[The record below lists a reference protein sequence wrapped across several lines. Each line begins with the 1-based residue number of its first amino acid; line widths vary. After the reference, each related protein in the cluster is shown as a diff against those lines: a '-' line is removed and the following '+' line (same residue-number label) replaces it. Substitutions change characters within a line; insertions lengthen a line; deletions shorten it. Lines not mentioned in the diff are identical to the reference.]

1 MRVLKLEDAVFQRP
15 LAAAL
20 GYFDGGH
27 LGHAALLTRTVAE
40 AKRHG
45 CESAVFTFTHLP
57 TKNGAPLSTEDD
69 RLAFFERMGIE
80 NVILASFGELRTLSP
95 EDFVS
100 SVLVKRCHARLTLC
114 GFNFRFGYKAAG
126 DTALLSRLLPE
137 SVVLP
142 PMLYKDSPISSTRIR
157 EALSLGNTDEAE
169 AMLGH
174 PYYVSG
180 TVTHGKAVGR
190 ALGFPT
196 ANIVPKTLLPRYGVY
211 KAEIVIEDRRYMGLC
226 DVGVRPTV
234 ENTSD
239 ARVEVFL
246 KDFTGDLYGK
256 TLKISFL
263 SFVRE
268 EKRFASLEA
277 LKEQIARDLQ
287 AL

>member
-1 MRVLKLEDAVFQRP
+1 MRVLKLEDAVFERP

-40 AKRHG
+40 AKRLC
-45 CESAVFTFTHLP
+45 CESTVFTFTHLP
-57 TKNGAPLSTEDD
+57 TKNGTPRSTEDD
-69 RLAFFERMGIE
+69 RLAFFERTGIK
-80 NVILASFGELRTLSP
+80 NVILAPFEELRTLSP

-100 SVLVKRCHARLTLC
+100 QVLVKRCRVRLALC

-126 DTALLSRLLPE
+126 DNALLSRLLSE

-142 PMLYKDSPISSTRIR
+142 PTLYDGAPISSSRIR
-157 EALSLGNTDEAE
+157 EALSFGNTDEAT

-190 ALGFPT
+190 LLGFPT

-211 KAEIVIEDRRYMGLC
+211 KTEVVIDGGRYMGLC

-268 EKRFASLEA
+268 EKRFSSLEA
-277 LKEQIARDLQ
+277 LKEQIAHDLQ